1 MDLMECLLSGVSNLV
16 GEIDIEQI
24 FFFTTKIVIAI
35 DARKEK
41 AGGSKDKSEGEGHCT
56 WSGSSG
62 KASPRK

>member
-24 FFFTTKIVIAI
+24 FFFTTKTAIAI
-35 DARKEK
+35 DTRKEK
-41 AGGSKDKSEGEGHCT
+41 ARGSKDKSEEEGHCT
-56 WSGSSG
+56 LSGSSG